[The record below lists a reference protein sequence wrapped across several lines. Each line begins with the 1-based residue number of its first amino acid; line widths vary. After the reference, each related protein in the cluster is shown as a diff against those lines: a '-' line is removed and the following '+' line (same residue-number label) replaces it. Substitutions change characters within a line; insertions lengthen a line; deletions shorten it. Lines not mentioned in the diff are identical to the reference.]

1 MKTLVYLFGELG
13 LISLVFA
20 LIGQQLPVINMI
32 SLPFLDGDIYNT
44 ERAKQT
50 SSINF
55 WLDLKLKLLALNG
68 AGLLCSPVFSGLIK
82 TGNDI

>member
-20 LIGQQLPVINMI
+20 LIGQQLPVIN
-32 SLPFLDGDIYNT
+32 GDTYNT

-50 SSINF
+50 SSIKF
-55 WLDLKLKLLALNG
+55 
-68 AGLLCSPVFSGLIK
+68 
-82 TGNDI
+82 

>member
-20 LIGQQLPVINMI
+20 LIGKQLAVINMI
-32 SLPFLDGDIYNT
+32 SLPFLDGDIHNT

-50 SSINF
+50 SSIKF
-55 WLDLKLKLLALNG
+55 
-68 AGLLCSPVFSGLIK
+68 
-82 TGNDI
+82 